1 MDPLRS
7 AADGS
12 GSGPGLGRRL
22 KRADTWAAPKDAK
35 LMVPKLPLPGALQK
49 ATGTRPQVHGVWWFL
64 VLFGGCFFVSGGF
77 GMMMG
82 FFWAVALFFE
92 TCECDEYIPTNSY
105 GLKF

>member
-49 ATGTRPQVHGVWWFL
+49 ASGTRPQVHGGFGGL
-64 VLFGGCFFVSGGF
+64 VLFGGCFLFLGGF
-77 GMMMG
+77 GMMIG
-82 FFWAVALFFE
+82 FFWAVVQTKSCDFFFG
-92 TCECDEYIPTNSY
+92 NM
-105 GLKF
+105 

>member
-64 VLFGGCFFVSGGF
+64 VLFGGCFFLFLGGF
-77 GMMMG
+77 WDDDWVFLGSCA
-82 FFWAVALFFE
+82 FF
-92 TCECDEYIPTNSY
+92 
-105 GLKF
+105 

>member
-49 ATGTRPQVHGVWWFL
+49 ASGTRPQVHGVSGL
-64 VLFGGCFFVSGGF
+64 VVFGGCFFLGGVL
-77 GMMMG
+77 G
-82 FFWAVALFFE
+82 
-92 TCECDEYIPTNSY
+92 
-105 GLKF
+105 

>member
-49 ATGTRPQVHGVWWFL
+49 ATGTRPQVHGVWYGL
-64 VLFGGCFFVSGGF
+64 VVFWWLFFWGGF
-77 GMMMG
+77 GMMIG
-82 FFWAVALFFE
+82 FF
-92 TCECDEYIPTNSY
+92 
-105 GLKF
+105 